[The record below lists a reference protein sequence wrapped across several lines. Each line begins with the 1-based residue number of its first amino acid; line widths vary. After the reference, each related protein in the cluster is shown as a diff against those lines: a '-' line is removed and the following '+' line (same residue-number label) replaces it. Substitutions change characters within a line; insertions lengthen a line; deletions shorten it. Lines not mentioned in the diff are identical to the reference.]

1 MSKKTLAI
9 VLCTSALVG
18 ASSSARA
25 EHCRWRY
32 DQAFTALQ
40 SRNLRTLER
49 GAKPDEFLS
58 RAEAE
63 VNLLFGPPV
72 AQCEEGAYSL
82 FLERYEGFTKAALR
96 MKGAERDTRLRV
108 AIAVIRRGPDVVDYA
123 EQSKEVSRYDQM
135 LSNLGVIAADAGNT
149 PLMQQLINAIK
160 AKGPPKA
167 TRRADTAK
175 PDPHVT
181 QVYVPT
187 VPLPGWAVI
196 SLYEIADHAQ
206 RQEHDRIQGKVE
218 AILTW
223 MKSVTP
229 ATPSAPGAPAPAR

>member
-1 MSKKTLAI
+1 MSKRTLAI
-9 VLCTSALVG
+9 VLGTSCVLA
-18 ASSSARA
+18 ASSAARA

-32 DQAFTALQ
+32 DQAFTALE

-49 GAKPDEFLS
+49 GAKPDEFMMK
-58 RAEAE
+58 ADAE
-63 VNLLFGPPV
+63 VTLLFGPSV
-72 AQCEEGAYSL
+72 TQCEEGAYSL
-82 FLERYEGFTKAALR
+82 FLERYERFAKDALR
-96 MKGAERDTRLRV
+96 RKGTERDTRLRV
-108 AIAVIRRGPDVVDYA
+108 AIAVIRRGPDAVDYA
-123 EQSKEVSRYDQM
+123 EQSKEVSRFDQM

-149 PLMQQLINAIK
+149 PLMQQLIDAIK

-167 TRRADTAK
+167 TRRADSAK

-218 AILTW
+218 AILNW

-229 ATPSAPGAPAPAR
+229 AAPAAPAAPAR